1 MLALAPASSP
11 GGAADGG
18 PPLTQRPSSL
28 LRRCLLA
35 QWRTLAAAVTAAVV
49 RQVALLAIPWC
60 VQRAVDDGI
69 ARSDAG
75 VTLSWALVILAVAA
89 AQWAGL
95 IGWQWWANL
104 ADARVGVSLRHRL
117 VRHVAALGDDDLV
130 GQGGRGDLALRVTR
144 DVDLV
149 RIWVHGLTTWAVIAT
164 TFAVVLPALAALE
177 PALLYVTLAMLPPLV
192 LVNLVFPRRF
202 EPALAELSDA
212 HASRAD
218 AVADLLTVGGAL
230 RGLGGADVLLGRHHT
245 RSARVAEATMRAA
258 RISATW
264 SALGPMIPR
273 LAVVAGI
280 GFGGLAV
287 LSGDLTIGGLVAF
300 TSWMVTLTLAV
311 GVAVERF
318 ADRGQAVVAAR
329 RIGEILALRP
339 ALADRPDPVPLPARG
354 ALTCEDV
361 TFTRGGRRVLGPLSL
376 SVRPGELLAV
386 TGPSGSG
393 KSTLLRLLC
402 RRADPSAGTVSYG
415 GLDLRAADPD
425 EVARRL
431 VLVSQRPVLVSGT
444 VADNL
449 CLGRD
454 LGDADLRAACH
465 TAAIDLPLD
474 AEVGER
480 GGALSG
486 GQVKRLALARALLG
500 RPAVLLLDDVTSAL
514 DETTEA
520 HVLDRLRRW
529 SPETAVVFVTHR
541 AAVADAADRVLDLT
555 GAEVSHG

>member
-1 MLALAPASSP
+1 MPVPDPSSSP
-11 GGAADGG
+11 SR
-18 PPLTQRPSSL
+18 RPASL
-28 LRRCLLA
+28 LRQCMMA
-35 QWRTLAAAVTAAVV
+35 QWRTLVAAVTASVV

-69 ARSDAG
+69 ARSDLR
-75 VTLSWALVILAVAA
+75 VTIFWALAVLVVAA
-89 AQWAGL
+89 IQWAGL
-95 IGWQWWANL
+95 VGWQWWANM
-104 ADARVGVSLRHRL
+104 ADARVGVGLRHRL
-117 VRHVAALGDDDLV
+117 VRHVATLGDDDQA
-130 GQGGRGDLALRVTR
+130 GQGGRGDLAMRVTR

-164 TFAVVLPALAALE
+164 TFVVVLPALASLE
-177 PALLYVTLAMLPPLV
+177 PVLLYVTLAMIPPLV
-192 LVNLVFPRRF
+192 LVNVVFPRRF

-212 HASRAD
+212 HSSRAD

-245 RSARVAEATMRAA
+245 HSARVTEATMRAA

-280 GFGGLAV
+280 AFGGMAV
-287 LSGDLTIGGLVAF
+287 LSGDLTVGGLVAF
-300 TSWMVTLTLAV
+300 VSWMVTLTLAV
-311 GVAVERF
+311 SVAVERF

-329 RIGEILALRP
+329 RIAEVLALRP
-339 ALADRPDPVPLPARG
+339 ALDQPDDPLPLPENAT
-354 ALTCEDV
+354 LTCEDV
-361 TFTRGGRRVLGPLSL
+361 TFDRDGRRVFGPLSL

-402 RRADPSAGTVSYG
+402 RRADPSEGTVSYG
-415 GLDLRAADPD
+415 GVDLRAADQD
-425 EVARRL
+425 EVARSL

-449 CLGRD
+449 RLGRD
-454 LGDADLRAACH
+454 LDDDDLRAACH

-529 SPETAVVFVTHR
+529 SPRTAVVFVTHR

>member
-1 MLALAPASSP
+1 MPLSDPSSP
-11 GGAADGG
+11 R
-18 PPLTQRPSSL
+18 PPRPSSL
-28 LRRCLLA
+28 LRQCLLA
-35 QWRTLAAAVTAAVV
+35 QRRTLAAAVVSAVV

-69 ARSDAG
+69 SRSDVG
-75 VTLSWALVILAVAA
+75 TTITWALAVLAA
-89 AQWAGL
+89 AAVQWAGL
-95 IGWQWWANL
+95 AGWQWWANL
-104 ADARVGVSLRHRL
+104 ADARAGVTLRHRL
-117 VRHVAALGDDDLV
+117 VRHVAALGDDDLA
-130 GQGGRGDLALRVTR
+130 GRGGRGDLAMSVTR

-164 TFAVVLPALAALE
+164 TFAVVLPALATLE
-177 PALLYVTLAMLPPLV
+177 PVLLYVTLAMIPPLI
-192 LVNLVFPRRF
+192 LVNVVFSRRF

-212 HASRAD
+212 HAARAD

-230 RGLGGADVLLGRHHT
+230 RGLGGADVLLGRHRAH
-245 RSARVAEATMRAA
+245 SARVTETTMRAA

-280 GFGGLAV
+280 GFGGMAV
-287 LSGDLTIGGLVAF
+287 LAGDLTVGGLVAF
-300 TSWMVTLTLAV
+300 TTWMVTLTLAV

-329 RIGEILALRP
+329 RIAEVLALRP
-339 ALADRPDPVPLPARG
+339 ALDRPADPLPLPAD
-354 ALTCEDV
+354 AVLACEDV
-361 TFTRGGRRVLGPLSL
+361 TVVRDGRRVLGPLSL
-376 SVRPGELLAV
+376 SVKPGELLAV

-402 RRADPSAGTVSYG
+402 RRADPSEGTVSYG

-425 EVARRL
+425 EVAASL

-449 CLGRD
+449 RLGRD
-454 LGDADLRAACH
+454 LDEDDLRAACH

-529 SPETAVVFVTHR
+529 SPRTAVVFVTHR

>member
-1 MLALAPASSP
+1 
-11 GGAADGG
+11 
-18 PPLTQRPSSL
+18 
-28 LRRCLLA
+28 
-35 QWRTLAAAVTAAVV
+35 AAVV
-49 RQVALLAIPWC
+49 RQIALLSIPWC
-60 VQRAVDDGI
+60 VQRALDDGVSR
-69 ARSDAG
+69 ADVG
-75 VTLSWALVILAVAA
+75 VTVSWAMVVLAVAA

-95 IGWQWWANL
+95 LGWQWWANL

-117 VRHVAALGDDDLV
+117 ARHVAALGDDDLA
-130 GQGGRGDLALRVTR
+130 GSGGRGDLAMRATR

-149 RIWVHGLTTWAVIAT
+149 RVWVHGLTTWAVIAT
-164 TFAVVLPALAALE
+164 TFAFVLPTLAVLE
-177 PALLYVTLAMLPPLV
+177 PVLLYVTLAMLPPLV
-192 LVNLVFPRRF
+192 LVNVLFPRRF

-212 HASRAD
+212 HAARAD
-218 AVADLLTVGGAL
+218 AVADLLTAGGAL
-230 RGLGGADVLLGRHHT
+230 RGLGGADVLLGRHHAH
-245 RSARVAEATMRAA
+245 SARVARATTRAA
-258 RISATW
+258 GISATW

-287 LSGDLTIGGLVAF
+287 LSGDLTVGGLVAF

-339 ALADRPDPVPLPARG
+339 ATADPADPVPLPG
-354 ALTCEDV
+354 HGTLVCEDV
-361 TFTRGGRRVLGPLSL
+361 TVLRGERRVLGPVSL
-376 SVRPGELLAV
+376 SVRPGEVLAV
-386 TGPSGSG
+386 VGPSGSG

-402 RRADPSAGTVSYG
+402 RRADPSEGTVSYG
-415 GLDLRAADPD
+415 GTDLRAAACD

-431 VLVSQRPVLVSGT
+431 VLVPQRPVLVSGT
-444 VADNL
+444 LADNL
-449 CLGRD
+449 RLGRD
-454 LGDADLRAACH
+454 LDDDELRAACH
-465 TAAIDLPLD
+465 AAAIDLPLD
-474 AEVGER
+474 AEAGER

-514 DETTEA
+514 DETTER

-555 GAEVSHG
+555 GVEVSHG